1 MSYVLV
7 DCWYDC
13 RDVRDV
19 LIGKDQMQQILQQTE
34 SRMKKTVESTAM
46 KLSHVQTGRATP
58 ALLDQVSVTYY
69 GSKSPLSQVGTIT
82 TPEPRLL
89 VIQPWDKAL
98 ITEIEKAIAHSDL
111 GFSTSNDGNVIRIL
125 VPELTMERRTELTKV
140 VRKLAEEG
148 KVAIRNIRRDAN
160 EAVKKL
166 DGGDASGGGKSR
178 SRGGDKKRGKGG
190 SADPVQQLTDTY
202 IDQISELTEAKESE
216 LLET

>member
-1 MSYVLV
+1 M
-7 DCWYDC
+7 
-13 RDVRDV
+13 
-19 LIGKDQMQQILQQTE
+19 QQQILQQAE
-34 SRMKKTVESTAM
+34 SRMKKTVDATAT

-89 VIQPWDKAL
+89 VIQPWDKTL

-111 GFSTSNDGNVIRIL
+111 GLSTNNDGNVIRIQ
-125 VPELTMERRTELTKV
+125 VPELTLERRNELTKV

-160 EAVKKL
+160 DAVKKAE
-166 DGGDASGGGKSR
+166 GGDSGAGGGKSR
-178 SRGGDKKRGKGG
+178 GRGGDKKRGKA
-190 SADPVQQLTDTY
+190 SADPVQQLTDRY
-202 IDQISELTEAKESE
+202 IDQIDELTEAKESE

>member
-1 MSYVLV
+1 
-7 DCWYDC
+7 
-13 RDVRDV
+13 
-19 LIGKDQMQQILQQTE
+19 MQQILQETE
-34 SRMKKTVESTAM
+34 SRMKKTVEATAT

-89 VIQPWDKAL
+89 VIQPWDKKL
-98 ITEIEKAIAHSDL
+98 ITEIEKAIALSDL

-166 DGGDASGGGKSR
+166 EGGDGGGGGKSR
-178 SRGGDKKRGKGG
+178 SRGGDRKRGKG
-190 SADPVQQLTDTY
+190 SADPVQQLTDAY

>member
-1 MSYVLV
+1 M
-7 DCWYDC
+7 
-13 RDVRDV
+13 
-19 LIGKDQMQQILQQTE
+19 QQQILQQTE
-34 SRMKKTVESTAM
+34 SRMKKTVDATAT

-89 VIQPWDKAL
+89 VIQPWDKTL

-111 GFSTSNDGNVIRIL
+111 GLSTSNDGNVIRIQI
-125 VPELTMERRTELTKV
+125 PELTLERRTELTKV

-160 EAVKKL
+160 EAVKKA
-166 DGGDASGGGKSR
+166 DGGDTGGGGGKSR
-178 SRGGDKKRGKGG
+178 GRGGDRRRGKA
-190 SADPVQQLTDTY
+190 SADPVQQLTDKY
-202 IDQISELTEAKESE
+202 IDQITELTEAKESE

>member
-1 MSYVLV
+1 M
-7 DCWYDC
+7 
-13 RDVRDV
+13 
-19 LIGKDQMQQILQQTE
+19 QQQILQQTE
-34 SRMKKTVESTAM
+34 SRMKKTVEATAT

-89 VIQPWDKAL
+89 VIQPWDKTL

-111 GFSTSNDGNVIRIL
+111 GLSTNNDGNVIRIQ
-125 VPELTMERRTELTKV
+125 VPELTLERRTELTKV

-160 EAVKKL
+160 EAVKKA
-166 DGGDASGGGKSR
+166 DGGDSGSGGGKSR
-178 SRGGDKKRGKGG
+178 GRGGDKKRGRA
-190 SADPVQQLTDTY
+190 SADPVQQLTDKY
-202 IDQISELTEAKESE
+202 IDQIDELTEAKESE

>member
-1 MSYVLV
+1 
-7 DCWYDC
+7 
-13 RDVRDV
+13 
-19 LIGKDQMQQILQQTE
+19 MQQILQQAE
-34 SRMKKTVESTAM
+34 SRMKKTVEATAA

-89 VIQPWDKAL
+89 VIQPWDKTL
-98 ITEIEKAIAHSDL
+98 ITEIEKAIALSDL

-160 EAVKKL
+160 DAVKKI
-166 DGGDASGGGKSR
+166 DGGDSGGGGAKNRSR
-178 SRGGDKKRGKGG
+178 SGDKKRGKGSG
-190 SADPVQQLTDTY
+190 DPVQQLTDTY
-202 IDQISELTEAKESE
+202 IDQIDELTGAKETE

>member
-1 MSYVLV
+1 
-7 DCWYDC
+7 
-13 RDVRDV
+13 
-19 LIGKDQMQQILQQTE
+19 MQQILQQTE
-34 SRMKKTVESTAM
+34 SRMKKTVEATAT
-46 KLSHVQTGRATP
+46 KLSHVQTGRATT

-89 VIQPWDKAL
+89 VIQPWDKTL
-98 ITEIEKAIAHSDL
+98 ITEIEKAIALSDL

-125 VPELTMERRTELTKV
+125 VPELTMERRAELTKV

-160 EAVKKL
+160 EAVKNL
-166 DGGDASGGGKSR
+166 EGGDGGGGGKSR
-178 SRGGDKKRGKGG
+178 SRGGNKKRGKG
-190 SADPVQQLTDTY
+190 SNDPVQQLTDAY

>member
-1 MSYVLV
+1 
-7 DCWYDC
+7 
-13 RDVRDV
+13 
-19 LIGKDQMQQILQQTE
+19 MQQILQQAE
-34 SRMKKTVESTAM
+34 SRMQKTVEATAT
-46 KLSHVQTGRATP
+46 KLSHVQTGRATT

-89 VIQPWDKAL
+89 VIQPWDKTL
-98 ITEIEKAIAHSDL
+98 ITEIEKAIALSDL

-166 DGGDASGGGKSR
+166 EGGDGDGGGKSR
-178 SRGGDKKRGKGG
+178 SRGGNKKRGKG
-190 SADPVQQLTDTY
+190 SNDPVQQLTDAY

>member
-1 MSYVLV
+1 
-7 DCWYDC
+7 
-13 RDVRDV
+13 
-19 LIGKDQMQQILQQTE
+19 MQQILQQAE
-34 SRMKKTVESTAM
+34 SRMKKTVEATAT
-46 KLSHVQTGRATP
+46 KLSHVQTGRATT

-89 VIQPWDKAL
+89 VIQPWDKTL
-98 ITEIEKAIAHSDL
+98 ITEIEKAIALSDL

-160 EAVKKL
+160 EAVKDL
-166 DGGDASGGGKSR
+166 EGGDGGGGGKSR
-178 SRGGDKKRGKGG
+178 SRGGNKKRGKG
-190 SADPVQQLTDTY
+190 SNDPVQQLTDAY

>member
-1 MSYVLV
+1 M
-7 DCWYDC
+7 
-13 RDVRDV
+13 
-19 LIGKDQMQQILQQTE
+19 QQQILQQTE
-34 SRMKKTVESTAM
+34 SRMKKTVEATAT

-69 GSKSPLSQVGTIT
+69 GSRSPLSQVGTIT

-89 VIQPWDKAL
+89 VIQPWDKTL

-111 GFSTSNDGNVIRIL
+111 GLSTNNDGSVIRIQI
-125 VPELTMERRTELTKV
+125 PELTLERRTELTKV

-160 EAVKKL
+160 EAVKKT
-166 DGGDASGGGKSR
+166 DADSGSGGGKSR
-178 SRGGDKKRGKGG
+178 GRGGDKKRGRASG
-190 SADPVQQLTDTY
+190 DPVQQLTDKY
-202 IDQISELTEAKESE
+202 IDQIDELTEAKESE

>member
-1 MSYVLV
+1 
-7 DCWYDC
+7 
-13 RDVRDV
+13 
-19 LIGKDQMQQILQQTE
+19 MQQILQQAE
-34 SRMKKTVESTAM
+34 SRMKKTVEATAT

-89 VIQPWDKAL
+89 VIQPWDKTL
-98 ITEIEKAIAHSDL
+98 ITEIEKAIALSDL

-166 DGGDASGGGKSR
+166 EGGDGSGGGKSR
-178 SRGGDKKRGKGG
+178 SRGGDRKRGKG
-190 SADPVQQLTDTY
+190 SNDPVQQLTDAY
-202 IDQISELTEAKESE
+202 VDQISELTEAKESE